1 MNAPTVVMAEVVV
14 HERSDTQYQQNHEP
28 GLAEDTI
35 ISSTRGTDHNQSP
48 YEEVAVTFSTKLPES
63 KMSLLS
69 TKQQNPS
76 STDSSDT
83 ELGEGRIDEESS
95 SEEEIDKDAF
105 DKFGQ
110 SLNGE
115 TRINHAGEGTQSVH
129 RDTVEHSGTLEVA
142 EVASTGSDDTVVI
155 REDPNDSPIIKPSGR
170 HDLLKEA
177 AAVMSDRIKK
187 ESQGPDEVVMELRGL
202 SEAGGVQKLINQ
214 MKGSGKD
221 DVEDATTNT
230 AASPQDREVF
240 KRGGVNE
247 KLRLFGEK
255 HDDSPTKSS
264 DSEEEEEDTI
274 SPLPAIKQGIVHSHS
289 QERLRIDG
297 RSPEL
302 ARKANS
308 PSLASPQEK
317 RKAVK
322 SLVNSVQAAHSTS
335 LESPSR
341 VRKMAAVYSPLLV
354 SNDVQTVG
362 EASSKVEQAED
373 TSSRE
378 EAGSHTLTLY
388 MNSAN
393 MPHIKHARQ
402 QQEMA
407 EREQVEQ
414 QVNALLEEPQL
425 TGDAVP
431 AVYQHLDLSAG
442 LLTVWKIMVRNTEM
456 VESLCVIVCML

>member
-1 MNAPTVVMAEVVV
+1 MNAPTKVIAEVVV
-14 HERSDTQYQQNHEP
+14 HEVSDAHHQQHHDP
-28 GLAEDTI
+28 GLTEETI
-35 ISSTRGTDHNQSP
+35 ISSTRGTDTNQSP
-48 YEEVAVTFSTKLPES
+48 YEEVAVAFSTRSPEVNTS
-63 KMSLLS
+63 HNL
-69 TKQQNPS
+69 S
-76 STDSSDT
+76 STNSSDT
-83 ELGEGRIDEESS
+83 ELDERRLDEESS
-95 SEEEIDKDAF
+95 SEEEIDKDVF

-110 SLNGE
+110 PLNGE
-115 TRINHAGEGTQSVH
+115 DTQHEHRDQPVH
-129 RDTVEHSGTLEVA
+129 RDTVEHSRALEAA
-142 EVASTGSDDTVVI
+142 EVVSTGSDDTVVI
-155 REDPNDSPIIKPSGR
+155 REDPDDLPIIKPSGQ

-177 AAVMSDRIKK
+177 AAVLSDRIKK
-187 ESQGPDEVVMELRGL
+187 DNQGPDEVVMELRGL

-221 DVEDATTNT
+221 AVEDTTANT
-230 AASPQDREVF
+230 AGSPQDRQVF

-255 HDDSPTKSS
+255 QDNSPVKSS

-274 SPLPAIKQGIVHSHS
+274 SPLPGIKQGIVHSYS

-302 ARKANS
+302 SRKANS

-322 SLVNSVQAAHSTS
+322 SLTSNVQALHSAS

-341 VRKMAAVYSPLLV
+341 VRKMAAVYSPLIV

-362 EASSKVEQAED
+362 EASRNVDLVED

-393 MPHIKHARQ
+393 MPHIKQARQ
-402 QQEMA
+402 QQQMA
-407 EREQVEQ
+407 KREQVEQ
-414 QVNALLEEPQL
+414 QIDALLEEPQL

-431 AVYQHLDLSAG
+431 AIYQHLDLSAG
-442 LLTVWKIMVRNTEM
+442 LLTVWKVMVRIRNY
-456 VESLCVIVCML
+456 